1 MLTFNLKFMRQLVLL
16 VVFFGMSAGITAQTN
31 ADESMNLA
39 IDFNKKKD
47 YKTSSIYCISALKF
61 DSNHTNAHFLLG
73 YNQYLLENY
82 KDAVSEFSK
91 TITLNPNHI
100 DAWYYRAK
108 SKQALKDFVGA
119 FSDFNKARELNP
131 GHTMFFMVR
140 SWLSSLFSGA
150 DNK

>member
-1 MLTFNLKFMRQLVLL
+1 MRQLGLL
-16 VVFFGMSAGITAQTN
+16 IVFFGMVAGIEAQTN

-39 IDFNKKKD
+39 IEFNKKKD
-47 YKTSSIYCISALKF
+47 YQTSATYCISALKF

-73 YNQYLLENY
+73 YNQYLLETY
-82 KDAVSEFSK
+82 RDAVSEFSK
-91 TITLNPNHI
+91 TIALNPNHI

-131 GHTMFFMVR
+131 GQTIFFMAR
-140 SWLSSLFSGA
+140 SWLSSLFSGS